1 MKFFRQLCIILAVSF
16 IGEILHF
23 IIPLPVP
30 AGIYGIILL
39 FIGLETKLIPK
50 SSVKETS
57 DLLIDIMP
65 VMLVPAAVELMD
77 SWGVIKPNLL
87 KFAAATVI
95 STFAVMA
102 VSGAVT
108 QAVIRLKAKKVN
120 TK

>member
-16 IGEILHF
+16 IGEILHWL
-23 IIPLPVP
+23 IPLPVP

-39 FIGLETKLIPK
+39 FAGLETKIIPK
-50 SSVKETS
+50 SAVKETS
-57 DLLIDIMP
+57 DLLIDVMP

-87 KFAAATVI
+87 KFAAAAVI
-95 STFAVMA
+95 STFTVMA
-102 VSGAVT
+102 VSGLVT
-108 QAVIRLKAKKVN
+108 QAVIRLKEKRVK